1 MNVTSSNGSQLPRKK
16 NRQFLLRPRR
26 SESFILSLEDIG
38 IQYFDIFFKTDL
50 C

>member
-1 MNVTSSNGSQLPRKK
+1 MWRVVMVASYQEKK
-16 NRQFLLRPRR
+16 NWQFLLLPRQ